1 MILMTSLLYP
11 IATEKAVG
19 MIDRD
24 NIIVYM
30 VDLRASK
37 SDVKKEFENT
47 FKVKIDRINMLA
59 TAKNQKKA
67 YIRLTKAYKASD
79 IALKLKLV

>member
-1 MILMTSLLYP
+1 MTSLLYP

-24 NIIVYM
+24 NTIVYV
-30 VDLRASK
+30 VDFRSTKA
-37 SDVKKEFENT
+37 DVKKEFEGI
-47 FKVKIDRINMLA
+47 FKVKISKINMMR

-67 YIRLTKAYKASD
+67 YIRLNKAYKASD